1 MQVAT
6 DRANELQEQFDRTTI
21 DLSTAK
27 EQISELQTQLAGKRD
42 EITSDKQA
50 LADLQKAH
58 QASIHC
64 FQAPLYPHMFP
75 LSTPSTLAA
84 TIAMAHPNDWWLIVA
99 VLASHNIFAPL
110 HIKR

>member
-27 EQISELQTQLAGKRD
+27 EQISELQTQLAGKHD
-42 EITSDKQA
+42 EATSDKQA

-64 FQAPLYPHMFP
+64 F
-75 LSTPSTLAA
+75 
-84 TIAMAHPNDWWLIVA
+84 
-99 VLASHNIFAPL
+99 
-110 HIKR
+110 